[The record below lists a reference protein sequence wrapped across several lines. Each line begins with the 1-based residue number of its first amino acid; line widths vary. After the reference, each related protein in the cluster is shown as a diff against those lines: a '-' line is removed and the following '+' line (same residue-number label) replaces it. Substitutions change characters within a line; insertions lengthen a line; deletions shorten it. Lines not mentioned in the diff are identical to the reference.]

1 MGTHIYTCAEIRT
14 NGRWVAS
21 EKAVFIAS
29 PTWPGMEGLQF
40 TDRPFFSQNYELFT
54 LLVGCRGVAGITPIG
69 SCRGLPEDSTSTS
82 VHRLAGFYE
91 TTQWDDPDE
100 ELTVDERVRR
110 RVNVDRVGFSWI
122 GVNELL
128 AVDYDIEVPDR
139 GNPGKIITLSEA
151 LGTLFHKHLSQIIS
165 LGNPADTRVLFCFE
179 D

>member
-1 MGTHIYTCAEIRT
+1 M
-14 NGRWVAS
+14 
-21 EKAVFIAS
+21 
-29 PTWPGMEGLQF
+29 
-40 TDRPFFSQNYELFT
+40 
-54 LLVGCRGVAGITPIG
+54 
-69 SCRGLPEDSTSTS
+69 
-82 VHRLAGFYE
+82 HRLAGFYE
-91 TTQWDDPDE
+91 TTQWDDPNE

-128 AVDYDIEVPDR
+128 AVDYDIEVPDK

-151 LGTLFHKHLSQIIS
+151 LGTLFHRHLSQIIS